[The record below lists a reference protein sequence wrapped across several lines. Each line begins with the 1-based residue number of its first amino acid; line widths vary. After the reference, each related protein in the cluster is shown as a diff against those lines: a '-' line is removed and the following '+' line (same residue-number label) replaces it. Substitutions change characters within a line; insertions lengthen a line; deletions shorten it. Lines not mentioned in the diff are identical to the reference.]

1 MALLSYLAIFFENQL
16 LLSYLSLSFLDYKF
30 NISYLQYFLTIL
42 CFLLF
47 INAFNM
53 LDGINGQA
61 GSYLIFILIIFAIN
75 KIFLVLSIILIVA
88 TIFILILNFNNKLYL
103 GSTGT
108 LVLGFLIS
116 NLFIKSHNIYE
127 VFYADEIF
135 LIMIIPGLDLVRLAF
150 ARLLNRKHPFKPDRN
165 HIHHLVINNFSFI
178 YSFLLMQIILIF
190 PYLLFLALKNF
201 ILTFIIVLFIYI
213 FFIYFLKKNEKN

>member
-1 MALLSYLAIFFENQL
+1 MFLLSYLAIFFDKQL
-16 LLSYLSLSFLDYKF
+16 LLNYLSLSFLDYKF
-30 NISYLQYFLTIL
+30 NITFLKYFLTIL

-61 GSYLIFILIIFAIN
+61 SSYLIFILIIFIFN
-75 KIFLVLSIILIVA
+75 KIFLTLSIILIVA

-116 NLFIKSHNIYE
+116 NLFP
-127 VFYADEIF
+127 F
-135 LIMIIPGLDLVRLAF
+135 LIIPL
-150 ARLLNRKHPFKPDRN
+150 
-165 HIHHLVINNFSFI
+165 
-178 YSFLLMQIILIF
+178 LIF
-190 PYLLFLALKNF
+190 KIISLIFIPLFKVNNYK
-201 ILTFIIVLFIYI
+201 I
-213 FFIYFLKKNEKN
+213 FIYFIA